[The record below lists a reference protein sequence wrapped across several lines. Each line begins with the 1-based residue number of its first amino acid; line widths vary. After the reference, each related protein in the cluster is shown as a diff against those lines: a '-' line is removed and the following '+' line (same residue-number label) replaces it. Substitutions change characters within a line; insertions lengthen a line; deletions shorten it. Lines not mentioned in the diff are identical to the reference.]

1 VLARKEYALPPGI
14 TGAKQ
19 TAEMIAG
26 SLRDLGRHVPPG
38 AWLVGAGVSIPGTVC
53 PDGRVEHAPN
63 LHWRDQPFGLMLA
76 KLLPPSVPLRFG
88 NDANLGALAEHL
100 RGAARGRSHCV
111 YLNGKVGVGGGIIAD
126 SIQLTGAGGFAGEIG
141 HMVLDPSGPLCSCGS
156 NGCVET
162 FIGEEVLLRLCGR
175 PGPVSREAVAEAL
188 AAARAG
194 EPQAKEAVRTVAA
207 SLGLAVSNL
216 INLFNPQV
224 VIIGGSLAVVFNLA
238 RDVVEEQVVRHTMD
252 SALRMTVLRT
262 PALGDDSSL
271 LGAAELAFG
280 PMLSEPLAFYP
291 EARASAVST

>member
-1 VLARKEYALPPGI
+1 
-14 TGAKQ
+14 
-19 TAEMIAG
+19 
-26 SLRDLGRHVPPG
+26 
-38 AWLVGAGVSIPGTVC
+38 
-53 PDGRVEHAPN
+53 
-63 LHWRDQPFGLMLA
+63 
-76 KLLPPSVPLRFG
+76 
-88 NDANLGALAEHL
+88 
-100 RGAARGRSHCV
+100 
-111 YLNGKVGVGGGIIAD
+111 
-126 SIQLTGAGGFAGEIG
+126 
-141 HMVLDPSGPLCSCGS
+141 
-156 NGCVET
+156 
-162 FIGEEVLLRLCGR
+162 
-175 PGPVSREAVAEAL
+175 VAEAL